1 MTDACKRCL
10 IFALLAFAAG
20 LAACTPAYDTARF
33 KADFA
38 RGVAAYDAQD
48 YKTAAAYWAPLAER
62 YDLAA
67 MRNMGNL
74 YRRGLGVE
82 KDVQKALAY
91 YEAAAKRG
99 FAPAQYAA
107 AMMYVSNDGIAYDGD
122 KAIYWLGRA
131 AKNGFAP
138 AAAQLKRM
146 QMPSQLF

>member
-1 MTDACKRCL
+1 MA
-10 IFALLAFAAG
+10 
-20 LAACTPAYDTARF
+20 LAACAPACAPAYDAARF

-38 RGVAAYDAQD
+38 AGVAAYDAGD
-48 YKTAAAYWAPLAER
+48 YAAAADYWHPLAAR

-82 KDVQKALAY
+82 KDAQKALAY

-107 AMMYVSNDGIAYDGD
+107 ALMHVSNDGVPYDGE
-122 KAIYWLGRA
+122 KAIMWLTRA
-131 AKNGFAP
+131 AKNGFQP
-138 AAAQLKRM
+138 AKAQLQRLTM
-146 QMPSQLF
+146 RSQPF

>member
-1 MTDACKRCL
+1 MRRACKLPILLICL
-10 IFALLAFAAG
+10 AVT
-20 LAACTPAYDTARF
+20 ACAPAYNAARF

-38 RGVAAYDAQD
+38 HGVAAYDAGD
-48 YKTAAAYWAPLAER
+48 YAKAAKYWEPLADR

-82 KDVQKALAY
+82 KDPEKALAF

-107 AMMYVSNDGIAYDGD
+107 AMMHVSNDGVVYNGEQ
-122 KAIYWLGRA
+122 AIIWLTRA
-131 AKNGFAP
+131 AKAGFEP
-138 AAAQLKRM
+138 AKAQLQRLK
-146 QMPSQLF
+146 MPSQPFN